1 MNPKDRIENIAIY
14 AKDKNNLALDE
25 YPQEARELN
34 YRWLHTLRV
43 AQYGKRLAKLEGANI
58 EIVLAGCL
66 LHDITKLS
74 NVSKDFNHGRA
85 GAKMIRPFLKK
96 LEYSQEDVENICY
109 SVASHVDGFADF
121 EHPRTLEAEVLNDAD
136 KLDRFSSYRTVLSLS
151 EFANKEYEEFI
162 SAVENRVKYLE
173 RTEKE
178 ALTQTQSGKKAFG
191 KQIAVQMAYLERLL
205 ADYEITALPNL

>member
-1 MNPKDRIENIAIY
+1 
-14 AKDKNNLALDE
+14 
-25 YPQEARELN
+25 
-34 YRWLHTLRV
+34 
-43 AQYGKRLAKLEGANI
+43 
-58 EIVLAGCL
+58 
-66 LHDITKLS
+66 
-74 NVSKDFNHGRA
+74 
-85 GAKMIRPFLKK
+85 MIRPFLKK